1 MLYHG
6 TTKLNADSIKEEG
19 FNITVPSIV
28 EVERNQRYKNKTIG
42 SLGYGLY
49 TFENNARLAYE
60 FASKYDKVDPIVFEI
75 SVEFPENSL
84 LDLTQENMNTMFNK
98 FCRIQSNTKHGEMIY
113 NQIRKTRKVNVYAG
127 IMIELFILFLQKKF
141 KVKIL
146 GVKRWEETF
155 LPGTKYSIG
164 PNAIEVTIR
173 SSNLVSKNNFKVLRK
188 ENLDEA

>member
-6 TTKLNADSIKEEG
+6 TTKLNADSIKKQG
-19 FNITVPSIV
+19 FNIIVPSIV
-28 EVERNQRYKNKTIG
+28 EVERNQRYKNKAIG

-49 TFENNARLAYE
+49 TFENNAQLAYE
-60 FASKYDKVDPIVFEI
+60 FASKYDAVNPIVFEI
-75 SVEFPENSL
+75 NVEFPENSL
-84 LDLTQENMNTMFNK
+84 LDLTQEDINAKFNE

-113 NQIRKTRKVNVYAG
+113 NQIRKTRKVNIYAG
-127 IMIELFILFLQKKF
+127 IMIELFILFLQNKF

-155 LPGTKYSIG
+155 LPGAKYSIG

-173 SSNLVSKNNFKVLRK
+173 NSNLVSKNNFKVLRK
-188 ENLDEA
+188 ENIYES